1 MIDFSHIDT
10 RLDKILEPTYGQL
23 IFQEQVTE
31 IAQQLAGWT
40 AGQADALRKAIGRK
54 IPAEMAE
61 LIPKLH
67 KAFVEYGGI
76 TDIQADTLCTGIEN
90 CASYSFN
97 KCLAGSEKIMRAYN
111 GYDYTVEEMFK
122 IRQSFVYAKNIG
134 QRSLHWKYKRGE
146 FGQSYSQ
153 DDNGMVVRNYIV
165 DIQFAGIREVYQIE
179 LETGEKV
186 KCTLN
191 HKFPTPNGDKMLSEL
206 KIGDCLFVIKKR
218 KQLNYGYMVGEGT
231 NLPKK
236 GERGFQTKEVSVS
249 RDFDDFRNLCLTTCK
264 PCEICGRLYSL
275 NKRFEVHH
283 NDLNRINSDRDNL
296 SWLCVSCH
304 KKEHYKIG
312 RRKMGGARRYFKPSK
327 IISITYA
334 GVENTYSIEMC
345 EPFHNFTLLSGILT
359 SNSHSVEYG
368 LIAYQTAYLKA
379 NYPLEYMCSLL
390 NANYDSEEDI
400 VKYKEECERMGIEI
414 LPPSVKAGNLRYE
427 PEGNAIRMGLNS
439 IKGVNNVQLD
449 YFTNFDDWISKN
461 GSLNKRIKEALI
473 KSGACDCFGLPRKT
487 MLCKALGVYDE
498 IKRYEDKITEAKT
511 KIIAKEAERE
521 AKKDGTKIKEQL
533 TGQIKRLAEAISRYE
548 NERDALQLLADEPFD
563 EIVAEKEVLGFT
575 FQDEFSKYD
584 TSKYPLYNAKYFGS
598 QTFYANVIG
607 VKKIKDKN
615 GKPMAFISAIPYKS
629 KAKVEFVMFA
639 SRYEP
644 MEEGLYLLRV
654 EKKTQLTGC
663 YKLP

>member
-1 MIDFSHIDT
+1 MIDFTHIDS

-97 KCLAGSEKIMRAYN
+97 KCLAGDELIGFADYKEAVSVRELYEDKLLQLRYLNSMIVIENRDEPLSSMYLRSLGKNKIKTVEKISDCAPVLKITLEN
-111 GYDYTVEEMFK
+111 G
-122 IRQSFVYAKNIG
+122 ANI
-134 QRSLHWKYKRGE
+134 
-146 FGQSYSQ
+146 
-153 DDNGMVVRNYIV
+153 
-165 DIQFAGIREVYQIE
+165 
-179 LETGEKV
+179 KV
-186 KCTLN
+186 TPQ
-191 HKFPTPNGDKMLSEL
+191 HKFPIVD
-206 KIGDCLFVIKKR
+206 
-218 KQLNYGYMVGEGT
+218 
-231 NLPKK
+231 
-236 GERGFQTKEVSVS
+236 
-249 RDFDDFRNLCLTTCK
+249 
-264 PCEICGRLYSL
+264 
-275 NKRFEVHH
+275 RF
-283 NDLNRINSDRDNL
+283 
-296 SWLCVSCH
+296 
-304 KKEHYKIG
+304 KKEEVTAYEIFCKYKYEPMYLTV
-312 RRKMGGARRYFKPSK
+312 RRQNTIRAFK
-327 IISITYA
+327 TMRVCRCEFA
-334 GVENTYSIEMC
+334 GYSDIYNIEMDGN
-345 EPFHNFTLLSGILT
+345 PHNYIMKNGIVS

-461 GSLNKRIKEALI
+461 GNLNKRIKEALI

-498 IKRYEDKITEAKT
+498 IQKYETKITEAKD
-511 KIIAKEAERE
+511 KITAKTAEL
-521 AKKDGTKIKEQL
+521 ATKKDGTKIKAQL
-533 TGQIKRLAEAISRYE
+533 IGQIKRLNEAIDRYE

-563 EIVAEKEVLGFT
+563 EIVGEKEVLGFT

-629 KAKVEFVMFA
+629 KAKVEFVMFS

-644 MEEGLYLLRV
+644 MEVGLYLLRV

>member
-1 MIDFSHIDT
+1 MINFSHIDS

-97 KCLAGSEKIMRAYN
+97 KCLAGDELIGFADYKEAVSVRELYEDKLLQLRYLNSMIVIENHYAPRSSMYRWFLGKNKIKTVEKISDCAPVLKITLAN
-111 GYDYTVEEMFK
+111 GAS
-122 IRQSFVYAKNIG
+122 I
-134 QRSLHWKYKRGE
+134 
-146 FGQSYSQ
+146 
-153 DDNGMVVRNYIV
+153 
-165 DIQFAGIREVYQIE
+165 
-179 LETGEKV
+179 KV
-186 KCTLN
+186 TPQ
-191 HKFPTPNGDKMLSEL
+191 HKFPIVGM
-206 KIGDCLFVIKKR
+206 FKK
-218 KQLNYGYMVGEGT
+218 
-231 NLPKK
+231 
-236 GERGFQTKEVSVS
+236 KEVTAYEI
-249 RDFDDFRNLCLTTCK
+249 FCKYKYEPMYLTIKQQDQDRAFKTMRVWR
-264 PCEICGRLYSL
+264 CEFAGYSDIY
-275 NKRFEVHH
+275 N
-283 NDLNRINSDRDNL
+283 
-296 SWLCVSCH
+296 
-304 KKEHYKIG
+304 
-312 RRKMGGARRYFKPSK
+312 
-327 IISITYA
+327 
-334 GVENTYSIEMC
+334 IEMDGN
-345 EPFHNFTLLSGILT
+345 PHNYIMGNGIVS

-487 MLCKALGVYDE
+487 MLCKALGIYDE
-498 IKRYEDKITEAKT
+498 IQKYETKITEAKT

-533 TGQIKRLAEAISRYE
+533 TGQIKRLAETISRYE

-563 EIVAEKEVLGFT
+563 EIAGEKEVLGFT

>member
-97 KCLAGSEKIMRAYN
+97 KCLAGDELIGFA
-111 GYDYTVEEMFK
+111 DYKEAVSVRELYEDKLLQLRYLNSM
-122 IRQSFVYAKNIG
+122 IVIE
-134 QRSLHWKYKRGE
+134 KRGE
-146 FGQSYSQ
+146 PFSTMYLRSLGKNQIKTVEKIS
-153 DDNGMVVRNYIV
+153 DCAPVLKITLENGASI
-165 DIQFAGIREVYQIE
+165 
-179 LETGEKV
+179 KV
-186 KCTLN
+186 TPQ
-191 HKFPTPNGDKMLSEL
+191 HKFPIVD
-206 KIGDCLFVIKKR
+206 
-218 KQLNYGYMVGEGT
+218 
-231 NLPKK
+231 
-236 GERGFQTKEVSVS
+236 
-249 RDFDDFRNLCLTTCK
+249 
-264 PCEICGRLYSL
+264 
-275 NKRFEVHH
+275 RF
-283 NDLNRINSDRDNL
+283 
-296 SWLCVSCH
+296 
-304 KKEHYKIG
+304 KKEEVTAYEIFCKYKYEPMYLMV
-312 RRKMGGARRYFKPSK
+312 RRQNTIRAFK
-327 IISITYA
+327 TMRVCRCEFA
-334 GVENTYSIEMC
+334 GYSDIYNIEMDGN
-345 EPFHNFTLLSGILT
+345 PHNYIMENGIVS

-563 EIVAEKEVLGFT
+563 EIAGEKEVLGFT

>member
-1 MIDFSHIDT
+1 
-10 RLDKILEPTYGQL
+10 
-23 IFQEQVTE
+23 
-31 IAQQLAGWT
+31 
-40 AGQADALRKAIGRK
+40 
-54 IPAEMAE
+54 
-61 LIPKLH
+61 
-67 KAFVEYGGI
+67 
-76 TDIQADTLCTGIEN
+76 
-90 CASYSFN
+90 
-97 KCLAGSEKIMRAYN
+97 
-111 GYDYTVEEMFK
+111 
-122 IRQSFVYAKNIG
+122 
-134 QRSLHWKYKRGE
+134 
-146 FGQSYSQ
+146 
-153 DDNGMVVRNYIV
+153 
-165 DIQFAGIREVYQIE
+165 
-179 LETGEKV
+179 
-186 KCTLN
+186 
-191 HKFPTPNGDKMLSEL
+191 
-206 KIGDCLFVIKKR
+206 
-218 KQLNYGYMVGEGT
+218 
-231 NLPKK
+231 
-236 GERGFQTKEVSVS
+236 
-249 RDFDDFRNLCLTTCK
+249 
-264 PCEICGRLYSL
+264 
-275 NKRFEVHH
+275 
-283 NDLNRINSDRDNL
+283 
-296 SWLCVSCH
+296 
-304 KKEHYKIG
+304 
-312 RRKMGGARRYFKPSK
+312 
-327 IISITYA
+327 
-334 GVENTYSIEMC
+334 
-345 EPFHNFTLLSGILT
+345 
-359 SNSHSVEYG
+359 
-368 LIAYQTAYLKA
+368 
-379 NYPLEYMCSLL
+379 MCSLL

-461 GSLNKRIKEALI
+461 DSLNKRIKEALI

-498 IKRYEDKITEAKT
+498 IQKYETKITEAKD
-511 KIIAKEAERE
+511 KIAAKTAEL
-521 AKKDGTKIKEQL
+521 ATKKDGTKIKEQL
-533 TGQIKRLAEAISRYE
+533 TGQIKRLNEAIDRYE

-598 QTFYANVIG
+598 QTFYANVIC

>member
-1 MIDFSHIDT
+1 MIDFSHIDS

-97 KCLAGSEKIMRAYN
+97 KCLAGDELIGFA
-111 GYDYTVEEMFK
+111 DYKEAVSVRELYEDRLLQLRYLNSM
-122 IRQSFVYAKNIG
+122 IVIE
-134 QRSLHWKYKRGE
+134 KRGE
-146 FGQSYSQ
+146 PFGTMCLRSLGKNQIKTVEKIS
-153 DDNGMVVRNYIV
+153 DCAPILKITLENGASI
-165 DIQFAGIREVYQIE
+165 
-179 LETGEKV
+179 KV
-186 KCTLN
+186 TPQ
-191 HKFPTPNGDKMLSEL
+191 HKFPIVD
-206 KIGDCLFVIKKR
+206 
-218 KQLNYGYMVGEGT
+218 
-231 NLPKK
+231 
-236 GERGFQTKEVSVS
+236 
-249 RDFDDFRNLCLTTCK
+249 
-264 PCEICGRLYSL
+264 
-275 NKRFEVHH
+275 RF
-283 NDLNRINSDRDNL
+283 
-296 SWLCVSCH
+296 
-304 KKEHYKIG
+304 KKEEVTAYEIFCKYKYEPMYLTVRQQNTI
-312 RRKMGGARRYFKPSK
+312 RAFK
-327 IISITYA
+327 TMRVWRCEFA
-334 GVENTYSIEMC
+334 GYSDIYNIEMDGN
-345 EPFHNFTLLSGILT
+345 PHNYIMENGIVS

-461 GSLNKRIKEALI
+461 DRLNKRIKEALI

-511 KIIAKEAERE
+511 KIIAKEIERE

-533 TGQIKRLAEAISRYE
+533 TSQIKRLAEAISRYE

-563 EIVAEKEVLGFT
+563 EIAGEKEVLGFT

-598 QTFYANVIG
+598 QTFYANVVS

-629 KAKVEFVMFA
+629 KAKIEFVMFA

>member
-1 MIDFSHIDT
+1 MIDFSHIDS

-97 KCLAGSEKIMRAYN
+97 KCLAGDELIGFADYKEAVSVRELYEDKLLQLRYLNSMIVIEKCNEAFGTMRLRSLGKNQIKTVEKISDCAPVLKITLEN
-111 GYDYTVEEMFK
+111 GAS
-122 IRQSFVYAKNIG
+122 I
-134 QRSLHWKYKRGE
+134 
-146 FGQSYSQ
+146 
-153 DDNGMVVRNYIV
+153 
-165 DIQFAGIREVYQIE
+165 
-179 LETGEKV
+179 KV
-186 KCTLN
+186 TPQ
-191 HKFPTPNGDKMLSEL
+191 HKFPIVD
-206 KIGDCLFVIKKR
+206 
-218 KQLNYGYMVGEGT
+218 
-231 NLPKK
+231 
-236 GERGFQTKEVSVS
+236 
-249 RDFDDFRNLCLTTCK
+249 
-264 PCEICGRLYSL
+264 
-275 NKRFEVHH
+275 RF
-283 NDLNRINSDRDNL
+283 
-296 SWLCVSCH
+296 
-304 KKEHYKIG
+304 KKEEVTAYEIFCKYKYEPMYLTVRQQNTI
-312 RRKMGGARRYFKPSK
+312 RAFK
-327 IISITYA
+327 TMRVWRCEFA
-334 GVENTYSIEMC
+334 GYSDIYNIEMDGN
-345 EPFHNFTLLSGILT
+345 PHNYIMENGIVS

-439 IKGVNNVQLD
+439 IKGVNNIQLD

-461 GSLNKRIKEALI
+461 DSLNKRIKEALI

-533 TGQIKRLAEAISRYE
+533 TSQIKRLAEAISRYE

-563 EIVAEKEVLGFT
+563 EIAGEKEVLGFT

>member
-97 KCLAGSEKIMRAYN
+97 K
-111 GYDYTVEEMFK
+111 
-122 IRQSFVYAKNIG
+122 
-134 QRSLHWKYKRGE
+134 
-146 FGQSYSQ
+146 
-153 DDNGMVVRNYIV
+153 
-165 DIQFAGIREVYQIE
+165 
-179 LETGEKV
+179 
-186 KCTLN
+186 
-191 HKFPTPNGDKMLSEL
+191 
-206 KIGDCLFVIKKR
+206 
-218 KQLNYGYMVGEGT
+218 
-231 NLPKK
+231 
-236 GERGFQTKEVSVS
+236 
-249 RDFDDFRNLCLTTCK
+249 
-264 PCEICGRLYSL
+264 
-275 NKRFEVHH
+275 
-283 NDLNRINSDRDNL
+283 
-296 SWLCVSCH
+296 
-304 KKEHYKIG
+304 
-312 RRKMGGARRYFKPSK
+312 
-327 IISITYA
+327 
-334 GVENTYSIEMC
+334 
-345 EPFHNFTLLSGILT
+345 
-359 SNSHSVEYG
+359 SHSVEYG

-533 TGQIKRLAEAISRYE
+533 TGQIKRLAETISRYE

-584 TSKYPLYNAKYFGS
+584 TSKYPLYNAKHFGS

-615 GKPMAFISAIPYKS
+615 GKPMAFISAIPYKA

>member
-1 MIDFSHIDT
+1 MIDFSHIDS

-97 KCLAGSEKIMRAYN
+97 KCLAGDELICFADYKEAVSVRELYEDKLLQLRYLNSMIVKENRVEPFSTMYFRSLGKNQIKTVEKISDCAPVLKITLEN
-111 GYDYTVEEMFK
+111 GAS
-122 IRQSFVYAKNIG
+122 I
-134 QRSLHWKYKRGE
+134 
-146 FGQSYSQ
+146 
-153 DDNGMVVRNYIV
+153 
-165 DIQFAGIREVYQIE
+165 
-179 LETGEKV
+179 KV
-186 KCTLN
+186 TPQ
-191 HKFPTPNGDKMLSEL
+191 HKFPIVD
-206 KIGDCLFVIKKR
+206 
-218 KQLNYGYMVGEGT
+218 
-231 NLPKK
+231 
-236 GERGFQTKEVSVS
+236 
-249 RDFDDFRNLCLTTCK
+249 
-264 PCEICGRLYSL
+264 
-275 NKRFEVHH
+275 RF
-283 NDLNRINSDRDNL
+283 
-296 SWLCVSCH
+296 
-304 KKEHYKIG
+304 KKEEVTAYEIFCKYKYEPMYLMIKQQDQD
-312 RRKMGGARRYFKPSK
+312 RVFK
-327 IISITYA
+327 TMRVWRCEFA
-334 GVENTYSIEMC
+334 GYSDIYNIEMDGN
-345 EPFHNFTLLSGILT
+345 PHNYIMENGIVS

-533 TGQIKRLAEAISRYE
+533 TCQIKRLAEAINRYE
-548 NERDALQLLADEPFD
+548 NERDALLLLADEPFD
-563 EIVAEKEVLGFT
+563 EIAGEKEVLGFT

>member
-97 KCLAGSEKIMRAYN
+97 KCLAGDELIGFA
-111 GYDYTVEEMFK
+111 DYKEAVSVRELYEDKLLQLRYLNSM
-122 IRQSFVYAKNIG
+122 IVIE
-134 QRSLHWKYKRGE
+134 KRGE
-146 FGQSYSQ
+146 PFSTMYLRSLGKNQIKTVEKIS
-153 DDNGMVVRNYIV
+153 DCAPVLKITLENGASI
-165 DIQFAGIREVYQIE
+165 
-179 LETGEKV
+179 KV
-186 KCTLN
+186 TPK
-191 HKFPTPNGDKMLSEL
+191 HKFPIVD
-206 KIGDCLFVIKKR
+206 
-218 KQLNYGYMVGEGT
+218 
-231 NLPKK
+231 
-236 GERGFQTKEVSVS
+236 
-249 RDFDDFRNLCLTTCK
+249 
-264 PCEICGRLYSL
+264 
-275 NKRFEVHH
+275 RF
-283 NDLNRINSDRDNL
+283 
-296 SWLCVSCH
+296 
-304 KKEHYKIG
+304 KKEEVTAYEIFCKYKYEPMYLMV
-312 RRKMGGARRYFKPSK
+312 RRQNTIRAFK
-327 IISITYA
+327 TMRVCRCEFA
-334 GVENTYSIEMC
+334 GYSDIYNIEMDGN
-345 EPFHNFTLLSGILT
+345 PHNYIMENGIVS

-461 GSLNKRIKEALI
+461 DSLNKRIKEALI

-498 IKRYEDKITEAKT
+498 IKKYEDKITEAKT
-511 KIIAKEAERE
+511 KIIAKETERE

-563 EIVAEKEVLGFT
+563 EIFAEKEVLGFT

-598 QTFYANVIG
+598 QTFYANVVSI
-607 VKKIKDKN
+607 KKIKDKN

>member
-1 MIDFSHIDT
+1 MIDFSHIDS

-97 KCLAGSEKIMRAYN
+97 KCLAGDELIGFADYKEAVSVRELYEDKLLQLRYLNSMIVIEKRNEPLSTMYLRSFGKNQIKTVEKISDCAPVLKITLEN
-111 GYDYTVEEMFK
+111 GAS
-122 IRQSFVYAKNIG
+122 I
-134 QRSLHWKYKRGE
+134 
-146 FGQSYSQ
+146 
-153 DDNGMVVRNYIV
+153 
-165 DIQFAGIREVYQIE
+165 
-179 LETGEKV
+179 KV
-186 KCTLN
+186 TPQ
-191 HKFPTPNGDKMLSEL
+191 HKFPIVD
-206 KIGDCLFVIKKR
+206 
-218 KQLNYGYMVGEGT
+218 
-231 NLPKK
+231 
-236 GERGFQTKEVSVS
+236 
-249 RDFDDFRNLCLTTCK
+249 
-264 PCEICGRLYSL
+264 
-275 NKRFEVHH
+275 RF
-283 NDLNRINSDRDNL
+283 
-296 SWLCVSCH
+296 
-304 KKEHYKIG
+304 KKEEVTAYEIFCKYKYEPMYLTVRQQNTI
-312 RRKMGGARRYFKPSK
+312 RAFK
-327 IISITYA
+327 TMRVWRCEFA
-334 GVENTYSIEMC
+334 GYSDIYNIEMDGN
-345 EPFHNFTLLSGILT
+345 PHNYIMGNGIVS

-473 KSGACDCFGLPRKT
+473 KSGACDCFGLSRKT

-498 IKRYEDKITEAKT
+498 IQKYETKITEAKT

-533 TGQIKRLAEAISRYE
+533 TGQIKRLAETISRYE

-563 EIVAEKEVLGFT
+563 EIAGEKEVLGFT

>member
-1 MIDFSHIDT
+1 MIDFSHIDS

-97 KCLAGSEKIMRAYN
+97 KCLAGDELIGFADYKEAVSVRELYEDKLLQLRYLNSMIVIENRDKPFSTMYLRSLGKNQIKTVEKISDCAPVLKITLEN
-111 GYDYTVEEMFK
+111 GAS
-122 IRQSFVYAKNIG
+122 I
-134 QRSLHWKYKRGE
+134 
-146 FGQSYSQ
+146 
-153 DDNGMVVRNYIV
+153 
-165 DIQFAGIREVYQIE
+165 
-179 LETGEKV
+179 KV
-186 KCTLN
+186 TPK
-191 HKFPTPNGDKMLSEL
+191 HKFPIVD
-206 KIGDCLFVIKKR
+206 
-218 KQLNYGYMVGEGT
+218 
-231 NLPKK
+231 
-236 GERGFQTKEVSVS
+236 
-249 RDFDDFRNLCLTTCK
+249 
-264 PCEICGRLYSL
+264 
-275 NKRFEVHH
+275 RF
-283 NDLNRINSDRDNL
+283 
-296 SWLCVSCH
+296 
-304 KKEHYKIG
+304 KKEEVTAYEIFCKYKYEPMYLMV
-312 RRKMGGARRYFKPSK
+312 RRQNTIRAFK
-327 IISITYA
+327 TMRVLRCEFA
-334 GVENTYSIEMC
+334 GYSDIYNIEMDGN
-345 EPFHNFTLLSGILT
+345 PHNYIMGNGIVS

-563 EIVAEKEVLGFT
+563 EIAGEKEVLGFT